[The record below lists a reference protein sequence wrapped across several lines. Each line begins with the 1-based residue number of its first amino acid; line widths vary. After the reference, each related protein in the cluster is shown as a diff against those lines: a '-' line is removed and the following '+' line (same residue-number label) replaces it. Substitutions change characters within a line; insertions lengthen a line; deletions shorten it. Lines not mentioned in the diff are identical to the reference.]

1 MLEKTNRINWL
12 YDFYGPLLT
21 EKQRAM
27 LELYYHED
35 WSLGEIAEHHG
46 ISRQAVF
53 EAIKRAQTALED
65 LEQRLHLLEKHN
77 RRIAIAD
84 EIRKRLEV
92 YPEGKA
98 QIEPLLDALLD
109 LD

>member
-53 EAIKRAQTALED
+53 EAIKRAQTALEE
-65 LEQRLHLLEKHN
+65 LEQRLQLLEKHN
-77 RRIAIAD
+77 RRVAIAD

-92 YPEGKA
+92 HPEGKA

>member
-35 WSLGEIAEHHG
+35 WSLGEIADHHG

-53 EAIKRAQTALED
+53 EAIKRAQSSLE
-65 LEQRLHLLEKHN
+65 EWEERLHLLEKHN

-84 EIRKRLEV
+84 EIRKRLESH
-92 YPEGKA
+92 PEGKA
-98 QIEPLLDALLD
+98 IEPLLDALLD